1 MPANMLTKLKID
13 NFKSLKN
20 TTVRFSKNTFL
31 IGLNGAGKTTILQA
45 IDFLSVLATG
55 KVEEWL
61 EHRQW
66 NKKDLTF
73 FGNRKSLIDI
83 EVSFKVGDNYYKWEI
98 SFNKQQLRCTK
109 ETIWR
114 VHMRDYGVA
123 AYSEMLSVSG
133 GEYRI
138 QTDRLGKY
146 EMIHFN
152 YQGSI
157 LSGLKTEL
165 LTTELKE
172 IRDFF
177 TQIRSSELLSP
188 SLMKKRAR
196 ESNVGIGLGGEKLSA
211 FVNGLTESKKRK
223 LSQALKEF
231 FPNIK
236 SLETKSL
243 RSGWKTLSLVEKYDD
258 ENIETD
264 SMHLSDG
271 MLRILAILSQL
282 LTTES
287 ILIFD
292 EIEDGINQEFVEKLV
307 DILVDSEHQ
316 TIVATHS
323 PLLLN
328 YLKDQIAKESI
339 VLVYK
344 QPDGTTRTVNF
355 FETIKKYNMIK
366 QYELDI
372 FGAGEWMQSVNLL
385 DLTDKLL
392 EDKASDKNS
401 N

>member
-1 MPANMLTKLKID
+1 MPSNMLSNLRID

-20 TTVRFSKNTFL
+20 TTISFSKNTFL

-45 IDFLSVLATG
+45 IDFLSVLASG

-66 NKKDLTF
+66 DKKDLTF
-73 FGNRKSLIDI
+73 FKSRKSLIDI
-83 EVSFKVGDNYYKWEI
+83 EVSFRLGDNYYMWEI

-109 ETIWR
+109 ETIYR
-114 VHMRDYGVA
+114 ADL
-123 AYSEMLSVSG
+123 EMLSVNG

-146 EMIHFN
+146 EKINFN

-157 LSGLKTEL
+157 LSGLRTEL
-165 LTTELKE
+165 LTTELNE
-172 IRDFF
+172 IRNFF
-177 TQIRSSELLSP
+177 TQIKSSELLTP

-196 ESNVGIGLGGEKLSA
+196 ESNESIGLGGEKLSA
-211 FVNGLTESKKRK
+211 FINSLDNLKKEK
-223 LSQALKEF
+223 LNNTLKKF

-236 SLETKSL
+236 SFETKTL
-243 RSGWKTLSLVEKYDD
+243 RSGWKTLSLIEKYGN

-271 MLRILAILSQL
+271 ALRILAILSQL
-282 LTTES
+282 LTSES

-292 EIEDGINQEFVEKLV
+292 EIEDGINQEFIKKLV
-307 DILVDSEHQ
+307 DILLDSNHQ

-328 YLKDQIAKESI
+328 YIDDEIAKKSI
-339 VLVYK
+339 LFVYK
-344 QPDGTTRTVNF
+344 QKDGSTKVINF
-355 FETIKKYNMIK
+355 FEVIDKYKKISNHEYD
-366 QYELDI
+366 L
-372 FGAGEWMQSVNLL
+372 FGPGEIMQRVNLL
-385 DLTDKLL
+385 ELTHELM
-392 EDKASDKNS
+392 EDSTDEDS